1 MKIKATLLLLFV
13 TLYSFSQT
21 LTISNVGQIGVSGT
35 NWTTS
40 GTNPVTITATGTA
53 DINTSV
59 ITGYLS
65 DNKTVK
71 IESIAVIKVEDPI
84 IDDANGI
91 LEIMAGTNIYLNAS
105 LQAGSI
111 SILADESTFVN
122 TNDISLTTNI
132 AGALGGLIISS
143 DANGDAAGTN
153 QMEKALDIETN
164 GGNVTIGGG
173 NEFGTLYGNSNNWFG
188 IEFTGL
194 TINTK

>member
-65 DNKTVK
+65 NNKTVK

-111 SILADESTFVN
+111 SI
-122 TNDISLTTNI
+122 
-132 AGALGGLIISS
+132 
-143 DANGDAAGTN
+143 
-153 QMEKALDIETN
+153 
-164 GGNVTIGGG
+164 
-173 NEFGTLYGNSNNWFG
+173 
-188 IEFTGL
+188 
-194 TINTK
+194 